1 MRVRSEFRQALRSLR
16 RSPWYAATVVAVGG
30 LAIVMMATVF
40 ALVDGVLFRPL
51 PYPDAQDVF
60 AVSGTFDGEP
70 VPERLVGMSSP
81 RDLSAWRQA
90 QPDLRMTLV
99 GYSSIVLEDG
109 RFAMAAT
116 IDRDFFDVFGVR
128 LLAGGFSSEDFVDGG
143 PVRPIVISHAL
154 WQTHFNGDPQA
165 IGRVFTPHGFR
176 TTPYRIAGVL
186 DRDGFVPPLPGSADS
201 WIRRASRIDVLVPNM
216 EPPTFG
222 ERIGVA
228 FARVPSAQA
237 PAAEA
242 ALRSA
247 VVAYRSSVP
256 PRARPY
262 SSDGQRRAM
271 APYDDV
277 ALVSIAGLVTARQ
290 RPILTIVFA
299 TASGL
304 TLLVVLNAGALG
316 AARSQQRLREFA
328 VRRSLGARPR
338 DLLGDAL
345 VEQGLLAAGGTALGL
360 ALAPSLL
367 GLIERSLPPGLELI
381 KALSI
386 DWRAVAFVLVVSA
399 VMALATALMTVRYI
413 ARHAALNPLL
423 VTGAAGARAG
433 TRLGRVLVAGQIA
446 VGFVLVLGG
455 TLFVRSIALVWQ
467 EDPGL
472 RLRNAAVLRV
482 AVNDFVDRTRHQ
494 RLVEGVRGIP
504 GVTRAAAFDA
514 RLFANFPG
522 NTGGFLAP
530 DGGPPP
536 LPAPSLLRVGS
547 GFFTATGMTL
557 LAGRL
562 PSDPELDSGAPVI
575 AVSETL
581 AARYW
586 PGEDPIGQTL
596 QQGKTVH
603 RVVGV
608 LRDARIVAMDV
619 EPAGTIFAPL
629 PPRAAGMHLFVAF
642 AERPDTVLG
651 QLVARM
657 PDIDPIA
664 RVSEAKMVEDAAA
677 ESVQPRTI
685 SAIAG
690 SGFAIGALV
699 LVCVG
704 LFGLAA
710 QTTGWRT
717 REIGIRLALGDTPAG
732 IVALIATGHGVTV
745 AAGLLA
751 GSLLA
756 AAVVRVIS
764 TYLYGVTAYDAG
776 TWAVAAGVVVV
787 AAAAGALVPAL
798 RAGSVN
804 PVEALRAE

>member
-1 MRVRSEFRQALRSLR
+1 
-16 RSPWYAATVVAVGG
+16 
-30 LAIVMMATVF
+30 MATVF
-40 ALVDGVLFRPL
+40 ALVDGVLFKPL
-51 PYPDAQDVF
+51 PYPDAHDVF

-70 VPERLVGMSSP
+70 VPERLVGMISP
-81 RDLSAWRQA
+81 RELSAWRQA
-90 QPDLRMTLV
+90 QPDLRVTLV

-109 RFAMAAT
+109 RFARAVT
-116 IDRDFFDVFGVR
+116 IDRNFFDVFGVR
-128 LLAGGFSSEDFVDGG
+128 LLAGGLTNEDFVAGE
-143 PVRPIVISHAL
+143 PVRPLVISYAL
-154 WQTHFNGDPQA
+154 WQTHFNGDPQV

-176 TTPYRIAGVL
+176 TMPYRIAGVL

-201 WIRRASRIDVLVPNM
+201 WIRRKSKIDVLVPNM
-216 EPPTFG
+216 LPPTFG
-222 ERIGVA
+222 ERIGVG
-228 FARVPSAQA
+228 FARVPAAQA

-247 VVAYRSSVP
+247 VVSYRLTVP
-256 PRARPY
+256 RPSRPY
-262 SSDGQRRAM
+262 QSDGQRRAM

-277 ALVSIAGLVTARQ
+277 TFVSVAGLVTARQ

-304 TLLVVLNAGALG
+304 TLLVLLNAGALA
-316 AARSQQRLREFA
+316 AARSQQRLRELA

-338 DLLGDAL
+338 DLLRSAL
-345 VEQGLLAAGGTALGL
+345 VEQGLLAAGGAAIGL

-367 GLIERSLPPGLELI
+367 RLVERALPPGLELI
-381 KALSI
+381 KALRI
-386 DWRAVAFVLVVSA
+386 DWRAAAFVIAISA
-399 VMALATALMTVRYI
+399 VMTLATALMTVRYV
-413 ARHAALNPLL
+413 ARNAPLNPLMA
-423 VTGAAGARAG
+423 TGAAGGRAG
-433 TRLGRVLVAGQIA
+433 TRFGRTLVAAQIA
-446 VGFVLVLGG
+446 LGFVLVLGG

-472 RLRNAAVLRV
+472 RVENAAVLRV
-482 AVNDFVDRTRHQ
+482 ALSDFVDRTRYQ
-494 RLVEGVRGIP
+494 QVVEGVRSIP
-504 GVTRAAAFDA
+504 GVAGAAAFNAPLFQNFAGDA
-514 RLFANFPG
+514 
-522 NTGGFLAP
+522 GGFRSP

-536 LPAPSLLRVGS
+536 QPAPSLVRVGS

-581 AARYW
+581 ATRYW
-586 PGEDPIGQTL
+586 PGEDPIGRTL
-596 QQGKTVH
+596 RYGKTEH

-629 PPRAAGMHLFVAF
+629 SSRAAGMDLFLAF
-642 AERPDTVLG
+642 SEPPDTVLG
-651 QLVARM
+651 QIVARM
-657 PDIDPIA
+657 PEIDPIA

-685 SAIAG
+685 SAIAA

-699 LVCVG
+699 LVAVG

-745 AAGLLA
+745 VAGLLI

-764 TYLYGVTAYDAG
+764 AYLYGVTAYDPG
-776 TWAVAAGVVVV
+776 TWAVAAAVVIV

-798 RAGSVN
+798 RAGAVS

>member
-1 MRVRSEFRQALRSLR
+1 MNLRSELRQAVRSLR
-16 RSPWYAATVVAVGG
+16 RSPWYACTVVAVVA

-40 ALVDGVLFRPL
+40 AVVDGVLFRPL
-51 PYPDAQDVF
+51 PYPGAQDVF

-70 VPERLVGMSSP
+70 VPERLVGMISP
-81 RDLSAWRQA
+81 RELSAWRQA
-90 QPDLRMTLV
+90 QPDLQVTLV
-99 GYSSIVLEDG
+99 GYSSTVLEDG
-109 RFAMAAT
+109 SFAMTAT

-128 LLAGGFSSEDFVDGG
+128 LLAGGFTNEDFVAAE

-201 WIRRASRIDVLVPNM
+201 WIRRKSRIDVLVPNM
-216 EPPTFG
+216 LPPTFG

-228 FARVPSAQA
+228 FTRVPAARA

-247 VVAYRSSVP
+247 VVAYRSTVP
-256 PRARPY
+256 PPTRPY
-262 SSDGQRRAM
+262 ASDGQRRAM

-277 ALVSIAGLVTARQ
+277 TLISVAGLVTARQ
-290 RPILTIVFA
+290 RPILTIVFS

-304 TLLVVLNAGALG
+304 TLLVLLNASALG
-316 AARSQQRLREFA
+316 AARSQQRLREIA
-328 VRRSLGARPR
+328 VRRSLGARRR
-338 DLLGDAL
+338 DLLRGAL
-345 VEQGLLAAGGTALGL
+345 IEQGLLAAGGAAIGL

-367 GLIERSLPPGLELI
+367 GLIERTLPPGLELI
-381 KALSI
+381 KALRI
-386 DWRAVAFVLVVSA
+386 DWRAAAFVVAVSA
-399 VMALATALMTVRYI
+399 VMTLATAVMTVRYV
-413 ARHAALNPLL
+413 ARHASLNPLMI
-423 VTGAAGARAG
+423 TGTSGGHAW
-433 TRLGRVLVAGQIA
+433 TRLGRTLVAAQIA
-446 VGFVLVLGG
+446 LGFVLVLGG

-472 RLRNAAVLRV
+472 RVENAAVLRV
-482 AVNDFVDRTRHQ
+482 SLSDFVDRTRYQ
-494 RLVEGVRGIP
+494 SLVQAVRSIP
-504 GVTRAAAFDA
+504 GVAEASAFDA
-514 RLFANFPG
+514 PLFANYSG
-522 NTGGFLAP
+522 DAGGFRSP
-530 DGGPPP
+530 DGGPAPQP
-536 LPAPSLLRVGS
+536 SPSLLRVGS

-557 LAGRL
+557 LAGRF

-575 AVSETL
+575 AMSETL

-586 PGEDPIGQTL
+586 PGEDPIGRTL
-596 QQGKTVH
+596 RYGKTEH

-608 LRDARIVAMDV
+608 LRDARMVAMDV

-629 PPRAAGMHLFVAF
+629 PSRAAGVHLFVGF
-642 AERPDTVLG
+642 AGRADVVLG
-651 QLVARM
+651 QIVARM

-664 RVSEAKMVEDAAA
+664 RVSEARMVGDAAA
-677 ESVQPRTI
+677 ESVRPRTI
-685 SAIAG
+685 SAIAA
-690 SGFAIGALV
+690 SAFAVGALI
-699 LVCVG
+699 LVGVG

-745 AAGLLA
+745 LGGLLA
-751 GSLLA
+751 GGLVA
-756 AAVVRVIS
+756 AATVRAIS
-764 TYLYGVTAYDAG
+764 AYLYGITAYDAA
-776 TWAVAAGVVVV
+776 TWAVAAVVVV
-787 AAAAGALVPAL
+787 AAAAVGALVPAL
-798 RAGSVN
+798 RAGAVS